1 MQTLMTMTWSQLLMA
16 IGLILVCGFLM
27 LVVLVQRGRGGGLVG
42 AFGGAGGMSA
52 FGAKTGDVFTVITI
66 VFAGVFVVLSVLGN
80 YMFDQSQ
87 KTVASTTSTTNP
99 TVVPAEL
106 DPETGMP
113 AALPKDAIPLTMPPG
128 TPGQTQT
135 IKLTP
140 GANGGVQALPVNTP
154 PQPDPAV
161 TPIQPNQ
168 VPPPAGTTGGQ
179 PAATPPATAEPKPA
193 DAGTKPA
200 EAPKTGEKPAAE
212 KPKED
217 PK

>member
-80 YMFDQSQ
+80 YMFDQSE
-87 KTVASTTSTTNP
+87 KRAVASTPSTTTP
-99 TVVPAEL
+99 AVVPAEI
-106 DPETGMP
+106 DPGTGLP
-113 AALPKDAIPLTMPPG
+113 AGLPKDAIPLTMPPG

-135 IKLTP
+135 IKIAP
-140 GANGGVQALPVNTP
+140 GANGGVQALPVNP
-154 PQPDPAV
+154 PTGAQPDPAV

-193 DAGTKPA
+193 
-200 EAPKTGEKPAAE
+200 EAPKTGEQPAAE